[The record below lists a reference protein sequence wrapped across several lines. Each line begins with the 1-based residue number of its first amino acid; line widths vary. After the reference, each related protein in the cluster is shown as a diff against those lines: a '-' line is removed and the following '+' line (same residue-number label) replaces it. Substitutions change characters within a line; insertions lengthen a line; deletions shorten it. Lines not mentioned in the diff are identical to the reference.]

1 MMSSYKTFIRQGD
14 NLYEVIDTFSIDYFY
29 DNEKLLKKELF
40 DGWKE
45 QLKAD
50 IALKN
55 GARFYFCKNI
65 EEAEE
70 VVEESMVEKVD

>member
-1 MMSSYKTFIRQGD
+1 MMSSYKTLIRQGD
-14 NLYEVIDTFSIDYFY
+14 NLYEVIETFSIDYFY

-55 GARFYFCKNI
+55 GARFYFCRNS
-65 EEAEE
+65 EEAIE
-70 VVEESMVEKVD
+70 VLDDTEIEKVD

>member
-1 MMSSYKTFIRQGD
+1 
-14 NLYEVIDTFSIDYFY
+14 
-29 DNEKLLKKELF
+29 LF

-70 VVEESMVEKVD
+70 VIEESMVEKVD

>member
-14 NLYEVIDTFSIDYFY
+14 NLYEVIETFSIDYFY

-55 GARFYFCKNI
+55 GARFYFCRNI
-65 EEAEE
+65 EEAIE
-70 VVEESMVEKVD
+70 VLDDTEIEKVD